1 MKVRVSFETG
11 FEMEFL
17 KISLKRVMRV
27 MLNLGNERATPLD
40 TSSNINVDILSHNDT
55 SVVRILLYGDP
66 LLNDLTSTLI
76 LMHQ

>member
-1 MKVRVSFETG
+1 MKVRVSFETW

-66 LLNDLTSTLI
+66 ILNDLTSTLI

>member
-76 LMHQ
+76 LMRQ